1 LDIKIAL
8 RKAMPQPTII
18 CEEKSMCDKTDS
30 QFRQEK
36 EQSIFYLKKIMRAA
50 LPVLLSYLIA
60 PQVPVHARDYSTKFP
75 NAESLISEGGH
86 WITAGTPGINW
97 HETLCGGHG
106 DLHVSS
112 VSTTPGYAFG
122 PTGPE
127 RFGDA
132 LALLTGN
139 WKPDQT
145 AEVTVRQVNPFG
157 YPEVEIR
164 LRTSP
169 KDATGYEIMWSA
181 LGKKGTPYL
190 AIATWD
196 GPGSKPPHYT
206 ILKSLKGP
214 QYGVVTGDV
223 LKAMIVGNTITAYTN
238 GRLQFRITDGTFA
251 TGNPGFGFNE
261 GPNGTYGISRF
272 AASEIASGTRGAD
285 SSSSGT
291 GIVGGATS
299 ARVDASGV
307 PNSRGVIEAPPR
319 CYLVLLPAY

>member
-1 LDIKIAL
+1 MTAGGAGAN
-8 RKAMPQPTII
+8 RT
-18 CEEKSMCDKTDS
+18 S
-30 QFRQEK
+30 QTFAA
-36 EQSIFYLKKIMRAA
+36 FYTAVS
-50 LPVLLSYLIA
+50 VLLSLIA
-60 PQVPVHARDYSTKFP
+60 LPAQTHANDCSTNFP
-75 NAESLISEGGH
+75 HAEALISEGGR
-86 WITAGTPGINW
+86 WITAGSPGINW
-97 HETLCGGHG
+97 RQTLCGGHG

-139 WKPDQT
+139 WKPDQM
-145 AEVTVRQVNPFG
+145 AEATVRQGSVFG

-181 LGKKGTPYL
+181 LGKKGTPYI
-190 AIATWD
+190 AIATWN

-223 LKAMIVGNTITAYTN
+223 IKGMIVGHTITAYTN
-238 GRLQFRITDGTFA
+238 DRLQFEIRDSTFA
-251 TGNPGFGFNE
+251 SGNPGFGFNE
-261 GPNGTYGISRF
+261 GPNGTYGI
-272 AASEIASGTRGAD
+272 ASFHASDSISAD
-285 SSSSGT
+285 QGGSHSGKK
-291 GIVGGATS
+291 
-299 ARVDASGV
+299 
-307 PNSRGVIEAPPR
+307 
-319 CYLVLLPAY
+319 